1 MLAKAFEDEEA
12 GFEIWKVSKPQV
24 NVLCAD
30 LRSAFFKSL
39 ELFQKSGGAYISW
52 ALVVDA
58 LGRHQ
63 VL

>member
-1 MLAKAFEDEEA
+1 MPAKAFEDEEA

-30 LRSAFFKSL
+30 LSSAFSKSL
-39 ELFQKSGGAYISW
+39 ELLQKFGGAYISG

>member
-1 MLAKAFEDEEA
+1 MPAKAFEDEEA

-24 NVLCAD
+24 NVLRAD
-30 LRSAFFKSL
+30 LRLAFFKSL
-39 ELFQKSGGAYISW
+39 ELIQKFGGAYISW

-58 LGRHQ
+58 LGRHG